1 MSALLLFIA
10 APMAQAAP
18 CLIVT
23 VTGAQGGPQVYDGL
37 AGPGTL
43 VRYGDD
49 ANNCDSVRL
58 QFDVGRGTILRLS
71 QLGIQSADVN
81 AVFITHL
88 HNDHS
93 EGLTDLLQHRWM
105 FFSAGR
111 KMDRSEERRVGKEC
125 RDR

>member
-1 MSALLLFIA
+1 MAQAVSASHTRRSVAAGLALTAAFLLA
-10 APMAQAAP
+10 AVSIAQAAP
-18 CLIVT
+18 CLIVA
-23 VTGAQGGPQVYDGL
+23 VTGAQGGPQVYEGL

-49 ANNCDSVRL
+49 ANDCSSVRM

-71 QLGIQSADVN
+71 QIGIQSGQVN

-93 EGLTDLLQHRWM
+93 E
-105 FFSAGR
+105 A
-111 KMDRSEERRVGKEC
+111 
-125 RDR
+125 